1 VFGLVKYSPEIAE
14 PVPRDH
20 RANIRIGLESFNRR
34 GENRSGSEFLGASHN
49 HIIKFVVLGL
59 VDDKL
64 LDADAVLT
72 SVLAEPNSVKR
83 ATVRGMVGNVQD
95 TTHPDT
101 DVSVQ
106 VGTRQDD
113 SRVLPSQFQS
123 QRGHVLRGS
132 ERDLATDFFR
142 SDKRDVL
149 DDR

>member
-1 VFGLVKYSPEIAE
+1 ME
-14 PVPRDH
+14 
-20 RANIRIGLESFNRR
+20 
-34 GENRSGSEFLGASHN
+34 
-49 HIIKFVVLGL
+49 FVVLGL

-72 SVLAEPNSVKR
+72 SVLAELNSEKR
-83 ATVRGMVGNVQD
+83 ATVRGKVGNIQN

-106 VGTRQDD
+106 VSTRQDD
-113 SRVLPSQFQS
+113 SRVLSSQFQS

-132 ERDLATDFFR
+132 ERNLATGFFR